1 VTFTTVFLI
10 VMILYFATVL
20 FEGFL
25 SFRKTRDHDDYLVA
39 GRKVGPW
46 IAGASL
52 GATQMSAGTFV
63 GTIAVHYL
71 TGASFIWAWTGIWL
85 AYIVNALWVAPRLRR
100 YSQEHGALTFPDYI
114 GDRFNSHT
122 ARVVAAVLTVLA
134 YIVFMSAQ
142 YQAGGV
148 ILQTLFGVPFVYG
161 ALLLMVITVGYTVIG
176 GMIAVMNTDFL
187 QQCGMAIGAVIG
199 LPLLVSYAGGL
210 DTIAITLRD
219 VTPRFV
225 SWHFGLRDLLGF
237 GLAFGLTFVA
247 APYVMTRFY
256 ACRDDRTVKQAV
268 AVALFFNV
276 LIASSVAVIGMTMR
290 VLYPQLSVADAASTV
305 FANQVLPAF
314 VGALVLTAVLAA
326 IMSTV
331 DSVLL
336 VTGPALSHD
345 IYFRTINPNASQQMR
360 IRVDRWTMVVV
371 GAIPLL
377 LTIRRLDIVQ
387 FVVVAYAALLASIVF
402 IPVVMGLFWKR
413 ATTAGAIGSMVI
425 GFGCTLAGYLLGQP
439 YRLNP
444 VIYGS
449 LAAALAMYVISLATD
464 PVPQRNL
471 RMFFPEIAPE
481 GSAGA
486 K

>member
-1 VTFTTVFLI
+1 MSFTTVFLL
-10 VMILYFATVL
+10 VLVLYFATVL
-20 FEGFL
+20 FEGVL
-25 SFRKTRDHDDYLVA
+25 SYRKTRDHTDYLVA
-39 GRKVGPW
+39 GRTVGPW
-46 IAGASL
+46 IVGASL

-85 AYIVNALWVAPRLRR
+85 AYIVNALWVAPRLRK
-100 YSQEHGALTFPDYI
+100 YSHEHGALTFPDYI

-122 ARVVAAVLTVLA
+122 ARAVAAVLTVIA

-148 ILQTLFGVPFVYG
+148 ILQALFGVPFVYG
-161 ALLLMVITVGYTVIG
+161 ALLLMAVTVAYTVVG

-187 QQCGMAIGAVIG
+187 QQAGMAIGAVIG

-210 DTIAITLRD
+210 DNIAVVLRE
-219 VTPRFV
+219 VTPRFTG
-225 SWHFGLRDLLGF
+225 WHFGLRDLLGF

-247 APYVMTRFY
+247 APYVVTRFY
-256 ACRDDRTVKQAV
+256 ACRDDRTVRQAV

-276 LIASSVAVIGMTMR
+276 VIATSVAVIGMTMR
-290 VLYPQLSVADAASTV
+290 VLYPQLVVADAASTV
-305 FANQVLPAF
+305 FANQVLPPF

-336 VTGPALSHD
+336 VTGPAISHD
-345 IYFRTINPNASQQMR
+345 IYFRMINPQASDRTR
-360 IRVDRWTMVVV
+360 IVVDRWTMVIV
-371 GAIPLL
+371 GIIPIL
-377 LTIRRLDIVQ
+377 LTLRRLDIVQ

-402 IPVVMGLFWKR
+402 IPVVMGLFWQR
-413 ATTAGAIGSMVI
+413 ATTAGAIGSMII
-425 GFGCTLAGYLLGQP
+425 GFGVTLTGYLLGQP
-439 YRLNP
+439 YRINP
-444 VIYGS
+444 VIYGV
-449 LAAALAMYVISLATD
+449 AAATLAMYVISQLTA
-464 PVPQRNL
+464 PVPERNL
-471 RMFFPEIAPE
+471 RMFFPELAAR
-481 GSAGA
+481 GQAGG